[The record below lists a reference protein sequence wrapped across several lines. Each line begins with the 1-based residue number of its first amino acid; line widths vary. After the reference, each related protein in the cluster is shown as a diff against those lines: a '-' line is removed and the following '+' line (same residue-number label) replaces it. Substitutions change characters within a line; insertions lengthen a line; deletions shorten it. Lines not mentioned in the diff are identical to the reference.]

1 MISGHGDIETAVNCI
16 KKGAFDYISKPPDL
30 NRLLT
35 TVRNGLNTN
44 KLKNENK
51 SLKKRFKSDNQMIG
65 DSLKIKEIQNII
77 EKISNTDAR
86 VLITGENGTGKELVA
101 KAIHKSSS
109 RSKNSND

>member
-1 MISGHGDIETAVNCI
+1 
-16 KKGAFDYISKPPDL
+16 
-30 NRLLT
+30 
-35 TVRNGLNTN
+35 
-44 KLKNENK
+44 
-51 SLKKRFKSDNQMIG
+51 MIG

-109 RSKNSND
+109 RSKIPMIEVNCAAIPSELIESELFGHEKDRLRLLTK